1 MSQLPAIGGLYVLDD
16 DTMQARR
23 ATFDELPAK
32 ARAATFG
39 YELLM
44 RKPQQDFFALIA
56 RGDSRL
62 WRAGIKPKWVR
73 MPRELRGVPSDEIR
87 TMAAK
92 LLIAF
97 SEKLTTANARKAERL
112 VYSLATAM
120 LNEGR
125 AS

>member
-16 DTMQARR
+16 DTMMARR

-39 YELLM
+39 YELLL
-44 RKPQQDFFALIA
+44 RKPTQDFFALIA
-56 RGDSRL
+56 RGDSCLRE
-62 WRAGIKPKWVR
+62 AGVMPRWVR

-87 TMAAK
+87 EMAAEA
-92 LLIAF
+92 LIAF
-97 SEKLTTANARKAERL
+97 SEKLTTTNARKAERL
-112 VYSLATAM
+112 IYGLATAM

-125 AS
+125 AQ

>member
-56 RGDSRL
+56 RGDSCL

-87 TMAAK
+87 TMAAES
-92 LLIAF
+92 LIAF